1 MGAIDAFSLV
11 LRANDD
17 MDQGKALPCCHRDK
31 DHLCCRDVTK
41 AAQYGLRATLYET
54 LCQGGGFT
62 RIGKPM
68 NEKQEFKMKKFFAVS
83 ALAVA
88 ASAAVPAM
96 AQDAN
101 VPFDGPY
108 VAAMAGWDKV
118 RIDTPIGG
126 GSDDGILFGGVVGF
140 DKNIKGVVLGVEGEY
155 ADSNVKESAD
165 NVFVVGDRASL
176 KTGRDLYAGVRLGGE
191 LVPGFLVYA
200 KGGYTNAKV
209 TASYDDGAV
218 IVSGS
223 DKLDGYRLGAGVE
236 TNVSGFLA
244 RVEYRYSDYG
254 HYEGTGIQPDRH
266 QVAAMLGYR
275 F

>member
-1 MGAIDAFSLV
+1 M
-11 LRANDD
+11 
-17 MDQGKALPCCHRDK
+17 
-31 DHLCCRDVTK
+31 TK
-41 AAQYGLRATLYET
+41 
-54 LCQGGGFT
+54 F
-62 RIGKPM
+62 I
-68 NEKQEFKMKKFFAVS
+68 AVS
-83 ALAVA
+83 ALALA
-88 ASAAVPAM
+88 ATFATPAM

-126 GSDDGILFGGVVGF
+126 GSDDGVLFGGVVGF
-140 DKNIKGVVLGVEGEY
+140 DKNIRGVVIGVEGEY

-165 NVFVVGDRASL
+165 NVLALGDRVSL

-191 LVPGFLVYA
+191 VAPGFLVYA
-200 KGGYTNAKV
+200 KGGYTNAKIKG
-209 TASYDDGAV
+209 SYDDGAV
-218 IVSGS
+218 VVTDS
-223 DKLDGYRLGAGVE
+223 DKLEGYRLGAGVE